1 MGKIK
6 ALLVG
11 VCEYPATCSD
21 PLPLCKSDLYAV
33 KSALIDGLNVNPKDI
48 CLCGE
53 LGTVTSI
60 QLLETMAKLLS
71 TATSEDMFVFYFS
84 GHGGRNCL
92 VLSDGLI
99 PLQELIDLIEKTVTK
114 SKIII
119 LDSCHSGGFAVNGTA
134 QMDLTETIESFAG
147 RGYAVLASCGADQYS
162 GFHKERQISL
172 YTSFLCDALT
182 NRFLIRHGQ
191 KSLEAINEA
200 IFQYAAAWNRK
211 GIGTIQQPIVRSN
224 IGGTIFFDV
233 EEYNPYK
240 VAQIYEETD
249 KYIIYSVEP
258 SHHCLAKR
266 LAIYVILRYESSME
280 QIADIASEIKEKVLY
295 YEVHQNKIAEDM
307 YKGKPANI
315 VWCYFGYD
323 EDDMID
329 RNFFCH
335 TIWVDD
341 LQDKNWWYRK
351 SENSM
356 TVNNVYIDIHT
367 SYEIIKSLYHS
378 ENIDKD
384 GLILQ
389 TRKYTSELISVGER
403 YIKLYREYRNNTIS
417 EEQLIEA
424 VASLNETI
432 SILYSKQSKLPVPPK
447 ELHDWANVHRQISC
461 TIHDFSLYYSKQ
473 HLGTWPSK
481 NRMFLMNTSIK
492 RYETELELLKKIDRT
507 I

>member
-11 VCEYPATCSD
+11 VCEYPATDSY
-21 PLPLCKSDLYAV
+21 PLPLCKKDLYAV
-33 KSALIDGLNVNPKDI
+33 KSALIDGLKVNPKDI

-84 GHGGRNCL
+84 GHGGRNRL
-92 VLSDGLI
+92 VLSDVLI
-99 PLQELIDLIEKTVTK
+99 SLQELIDLIEKTVTK

-119 LDSCHSGGFAVNGTA
+119 LDSCHSGCFAVNGTA

-147 RGYAVLASCGADQYS
+147 RGYAVLASCGADQSS
-162 GFHKERQISL
+162 GFHNERQISL

-211 GIGTIQQPIVRSN
+211 GTSTIQQPIFRSN

-249 KYIIYSVEP
+249 NYIIYTVEP
-258 SHHCLAKR
+258 SHHGLAKR
-266 LAIYVILRYESSME
+266 LAIKVILRYESSME
-280 QIADIASEIKEKVLY
+280 QIANIASEIKEKVLY
-295 YEVHQNKIAEDM
+295 YEVHQNEIAEER

-323 EDDMID
+323 EDDMVD
-329 RNFFCH
+329 GNFVFH
-335 TIWVDD
+335 TTWVDD

-351 SENSM
+351 SKNSM
-356 TVNNVYIDIHT
+356 IVNNVYIDIHT
-367 SYEIIKSLYHS
+367 
-378 ENIDKD
+378 
-384 GLILQ
+384 
-389 TRKYTSELISVGER
+389 
-403 YIKLYREYRNNTIS
+403 
-417 EEQLIEA
+417 
-424 VASLNETI
+424 
-432 SILYSKQSKLPVPPK
+432 
-447 ELHDWANVHRQISC
+447 
-461 TIHDFSLYYSKQ
+461 
-473 HLGTWPSK
+473 
-481 NRMFLMNTSIK
+481 
-492 RYETELELLKKIDRT
+492 
-507 I
+507 